1 MGQGMGAQQPRDTVP
16 YSRGYVLWAIGLVF
30 VVSMLN
36 VVDRTIVAL
45 LVPGIQAD
53 LGLSDIQLGLLLGPS
68 FSVVHF
74 LAVVPLAWLADR
86 AVRRNVI
93 AVGLFAWSL
102 MTMLG
107 GVAQNF
113 FQLFA
118 TRMGVGIGEAAGSPP
133 AVSLLSDTA
142 PESQR
147 ARALSA
153 VTIGALTGIGAGMLI
168 GGYVSEH
175 YGWRTA
181 LVVVGAPG
189 IAVSFLVRL
198 TLREP
203 PRRQAANADP
213 VTAARHL
220 FRLPSFS
227 WMAAATCLGGVG
239 GLGRSLWEPTF
250 LYRVY
255 DFSGIEVGAWYFA
268 INALPAAAGAYLGST
283 LSDRLSERDPRWALW
298 ICAIGN
304 GAAFPFLAAFLLWP
318 ESHAVSV
325 VGISVPV
332 AFGFS
337 ALGSVFSGFFSPP
350 AGAVAQSL
358 ARPDMRA
365 MAHAFWTMLMTLV
378 GMGLGP
384 FLVGALSEYLG
395 QDYGASSIRYAL
407 LIVSVTLPL
416 SSLLFL
422 RSARNLREDLA
433 RIEGEGKN

>member
-1 MGQGMGAQQPRDTVP
+1 MEPGSVSARDSEGAPF
-16 YSRGYVLWAIGLVF
+16 SRGYVRWAIGLIF

-53 LGLSDIQLGLLLGPS
+53 LELSDTQLGLLLGPS

-74 LAVVPLAWLADR
+74 LAVLPLAWLADR
-86 AVRRNVI
+86 TVRRTVI

-113 FQLFA
+113 LQLFA
-118 TRMGVGIGEAAGSPP
+118 TRMGVGIGEAGAPP

-142 PESQR
+142 PESER

-153 VTIGALTGIGAGMLI
+153 VTIGALAGIGVGMLV

-175 YGWRTA
+175 YGWRMA
-181 LVVVGAPG
+181 LIVVGAPG
-189 IAVSFLVRL
+189 IGVSFLVRF

-203 PRRQAANADP
+203 PRRQVANADP
-213 VTAARHL
+213 LSAARHL
-220 FRLPSFS
+220 FRLRSFS
-227 WMAAATCLGGVG
+227 WMTGAACLGGIG

-255 DFSGIEVGAWYFA
+255 GLSGIEVGAWYFA
-268 INALPAAAGAYLGST
+268 ISAVPAALGAYMGSA
-283 LSDRLSERDPRWALW
+283 LSDRLSERDPRWALR

-304 GAAFPFLAAFLLWP
+304 AGAFPFLAAFLLWP
-318 ESHAVSV
+318 QEDTVSL
-325 VGISVPV
+325 VGLAFPV

-337 ALGSVFSGFFSPP
+337 ILGSVFSGFFSPP
-350 AGAVAQSL
+350 TGAVAQSL

-365 MAHAFWTMLMTLV
+365 MAHAIWSMLMTLV

-384 FLVGALSEYLG
+384 LLVGALSEGLG
-395 QDYGASSIRYAL
+395 EAHATDSIRYAL
-407 LIVSVTLPL
+407 LAISVTLPL

-422 RSARNLREDLA
+422 RAARSLRNDLA
-433 RIEGEGKN
+433 SLED